1 MRADNSGALIEAA
14 QRRRADTLA
23 RATSAIN
30 QALAD
35 GEAITITA
43 VAARAGVSRAWLYAE
58 STLQAQLEQ
67 LRRRSTTRRGS
78 SVRRATAQPA
88 SEPSLRTRLDIAH
101 ERIRRL
107 TAENTRLQD
116 QLSVALGRQRDA
128 HVVRNE
134 SRQGP

>member
-78 SVRRATAQPA
+78 SVRRATALPA